1 MLGIFKLRAQ
11 DSEEDERRELMEA
24 LADTKRSLEVARES
38 FEFAREPELVDA
50 TAFEIK
56 ALEARYS
63 YLLRL
68 VREQGYDNQPAFK
81 PLR

>member
-1 MLGIFKLRAQ
+1 MLGIFKLRAPAP
-11 DSEEDERRELMEA
+11 EEDERRELFEA

-50 TAFEIK
+50 AAFEIK

-63 YLLRL
+63 YFLRM
-68 VREQGYDNQPAFK
+68 VRELGYDNQPAFK